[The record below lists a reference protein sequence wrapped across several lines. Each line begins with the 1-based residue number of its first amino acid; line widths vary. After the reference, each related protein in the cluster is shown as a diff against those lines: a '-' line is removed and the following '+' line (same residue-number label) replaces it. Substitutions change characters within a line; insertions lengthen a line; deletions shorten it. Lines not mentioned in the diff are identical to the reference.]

1 MKTSIEIIDDITVEL
16 MQLNRAQA
24 ITDESN
30 KSYFQGMID
39 ALKNKR
45 EDLMLNIT
53 EHSDKISAALDRI
66 ERARSI
72 IEKM

>member
-1 MKTSIEIIDDITVEL
+1 MKTSIEIIDDITIEL

-39 ALKNKR
+39 ALTKKR
-45 EDLMLNIT
+45 DDLLKDCAQHHNAI
-53 EHSDKISAALDRI
+53 AAVI
-66 ERARSI
+66 A
-72 IEKM
+72 KM

>member
-39 ALKNKR
+39 ALTKKR
-45 EDLMLNIT
+45 ADLMLDVRKYSKKMAIILDTLT
-53 EHSDKISAALDRI
+53 EEDFK
-66 ERARSI
+66 
-72 IEKM
+72 

>member
-1 MKTSIEIIDDITVEL
+1 MKTSIEIIDDINIEL

-24 ITDESN
+24 VTTPEH

-45 EDLMLNIT
+45 EDLMRDVT
-53 EHSDKISAALDRI
+53 EHSDKISDMLDRI
-66 ERARSI
+66 DRARLI
-72 IEKM
+72 IDKM

>member
-39 ALKNKR
+39 ALTKKR
-45 EDLMLNIT
+45 ADLMLDVRKHSKKMAIILDTLT
-53 EHSDKISAALDRI
+53 EEDF
-66 ERARSI
+66 
-72 IEKM
+72 M

>member
-1 MKTSIEIIDDITVEL
+1 MKTAIEIVDDINIEL
-16 MQLNRAQA
+16 MQLNRAHAVADQ
-24 ITDESN
+24 SN

>member
-1 MKTSIEIIDDITVEL
+1 MKTSIEIIDDITIEL

-24 ITDESN
+24 VTTPEH

-45 EDLMLNIT
+45 DELMRDVS
-53 EHSDKISAALDRI
+53 EHSAKISATLDRI
-66 ERARSI
+66 DRARLI